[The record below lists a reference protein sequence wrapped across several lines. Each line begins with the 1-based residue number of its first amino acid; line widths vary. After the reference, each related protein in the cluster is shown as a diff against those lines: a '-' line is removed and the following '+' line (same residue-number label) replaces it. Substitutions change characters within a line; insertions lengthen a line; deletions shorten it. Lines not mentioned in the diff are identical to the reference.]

1 MLMTSLRLDYQRC
14 MQPFPLAGT
23 VLLSF
28 AVAITVLT
36 GGYYFSLSADS
47 KALEDSLKK
56 FEQTA
61 DAPTRSSHPEK
72 SGDIKQAS
80 EVLRQLTLPWED
92 LFQAVESSTIPQ
104 VTLLGMEPDLEK
116 HVVNISCEARDIASM
131 LSFMKRLETRR
142 EFIAVYLQNHQIQ
155 QRDPERPVRFSL
167 IAFWRAAA

>member
-1 MLMTSLRLDYQRC
+1 MTSLRLDFQRSV
-14 MQPFPLAGT
+14 QPFPVAGT
-23 VLLSF
+23 VLLSL
-28 AVAITVLT
+28 AIGITVLT
-36 GGYYFSLSADS
+36 GGYYYRLSTDS
-47 KALEDSLKK
+47 KALEDSLKQI
-56 FEQTA
+56 EQTA
-61 DAPTRSSHPEK
+61 GTPARSPHPEIR
-72 SGDIKQAS
+72 GDIKQAS

-116 HVVNISCEARDIASM
+116 HVVNISCEAKDIASM
-131 LSFMKRLETRR
+131 LNFMKRLEARQ